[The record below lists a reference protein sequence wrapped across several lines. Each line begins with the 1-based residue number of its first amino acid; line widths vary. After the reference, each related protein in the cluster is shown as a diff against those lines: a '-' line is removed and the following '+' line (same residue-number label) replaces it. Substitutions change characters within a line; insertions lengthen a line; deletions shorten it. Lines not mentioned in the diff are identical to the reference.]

1 MDVVQG
7 NVVFQ
12 HLGTDH
18 ALRFKYLGIGF
29 FRQTQVFPQA
39 VVLPDG
45 LYLIIL
51 AVPIFGAAINT
62 GAYGGLFTV
71 NGYTAEYGGR
81 TVSPHF
87 AAVDVGQ

>member
-1 MDVVQG
+1 MNIIQR
-7 NVVFQ
+7 NVILQ

-45 LYLIIL
+45 LYLIFP
-51 AVPIFGAAINT
+51 AVPVFGTAIDSR
-62 GAYGGLFTV
+62 AYGGLLAV
-71 NGYTAEYGGR
+71 NGYTAKYGGR
-81 TVSPHF
+81 TVSLHF
-87 AAVDVGQ
+87 AAVDVRQ

>member
-1 MDVVQG
+1 MDIIQG
-7 NVVFQ
+7 YMVLQ

-18 ALRFKYLGIGF
+18 ALRFQYLGIGF

-45 LYLIIL
+45 LYLVL
-51 AVPIFGAAINT
+51 SAVPIFGAAIDT
-62 GAYGGLFTV
+62 GAYGGLLAV

-81 TVSPHF
+81 AVSPYL
-87 AAVDVGQ
+87 AAVDVW